1 MGCMELLS
9 QQQGS
14 CVHDILAQSSSG
26 QACWKHMAP
35 LLNILPFFCFSFMQ
49 TKVKFD
55 QVFGALVNLL
65 RMDMD
70 FMKTASRYMVFGVL
84 FRALLKV
91 FWTEFWPLAK
101 DQTRP

>member
-1 MGCMELLS
+1 
-9 QQQGS
+9 
-14 CVHDILAQSSSG
+14 
-26 QACWKHMAP
+26 
-35 LLNILPFFCFSFMQ
+35 MQ